1 MSGRVIKARI
11 FIEYPSL
18 RGNRELTRPN
28 ATLTRLEYWNCHSWD
43 YCYAHLVV
51 VRFPRSSFYNCFFY
65 KTMPDILDI
74 CVLVVL
80 IAKQSMAWEDLN
92 LSIIFSR
99 TIETLPI

>member
-1 MSGRVIKARI
+1 
-11 FIEYPSL
+11 
-18 RGNRELTRPN
+18 
-28 ATLTRLEYWNCHSWD
+28 
-43 YCYAHLVV
+43 
-51 VRFPRSSFYNCFFY
+51 
-65 KTMPDILDI
+65 MPDILDI